1 MVSHEVS
8 FKDAENGFS
17 VKVCVETPVE
27 YDHGSEE
34 YSQSLYLCL
43 LVANGWDYTSAH
55 IPRKQAKEIIKAMK
69 AVLNEE

>member
-17 VKVCVETPVE
+17 VQVCVETPVE
-27 YDHGSEE
+27 YDHGSAE

-43 LVANGWDYTSAH
+43 LVANGEDYTSAH
-55 IPRKQAKEIIKAMK
+55 IPRKQAKKIIKAMK
-69 AVLNEE
+69 KVLNEE

>member
-8 FKDAENGFS
+8 FKDAENGFG
-17 VKVCVETPVE
+17 VTVCVETPVE
-27 YDHGSEE
+27 YDHGSAE

-43 LVANGWDYTSAH
+43 LVENGRDYTSAH
-55 IPRKQAKEIIKAMK
+55 IPRKQVKEIIKALK